1 MTQRTTGFMAPFS
14 LPAVYRAA
22 QTAVGAARVRRELV
36 TSYLR
41 PRTGD
46 TLLDI
51 GCGTGDVLTEL
62 PDVTY
67 VGFDLSADYVA
78 AASQRFGSRGR
89 FFTGSVDT
97 VEAGELGHFDLVL
110 AVGVLHHLDDA
121 QALRTLSLARGV
133 LRHGGR
139 LVTID
144 PVLSRDQSR
153 IARFLVSQDRGR
165 NVRTP
170 DRYRDLAQTV
180 FPWVETHER
189 HDLLRVPYS
198 HAILDCLAA

>member
-1 MTQRTTGFMAPFS
+1 MTQCTTGLMAPFS

-22 QTAVGAARVRRELV
+22 QSAVGAAHVRRELV

-41 PRTGD
+41 PRSGD
-46 TLLDI
+46 KLLDI
-51 GCGTGDVLTEL
+51 GCGTGDLLTEL

-67 VGFDLSADYVA
+67 VGFDLSSAYVA
-78 AASQRFGSRGR
+78 AARRRFGGRGR

-97 VEAGELGHFDLVL
+97 VEPRDLGQFDLVL
-110 AVGVLHHLDDA
+110 TLGVLHHLNDT
-121 QALRTLSLARGV
+121 QAKRTLALARGV
-133 LRHGGR
+133 LRKGGR

-153 IARFLVSQDRGR
+153 IARFLVSRDRGR
-165 NVRTP
+165 NVRSP
-170 DRYRDLAQTV
+170 NEYLDLAQTV
-180 FPWVETHER
+180 FPWVESHQR
-189 HDLLRVPYS
+189 HDLLRMPYS